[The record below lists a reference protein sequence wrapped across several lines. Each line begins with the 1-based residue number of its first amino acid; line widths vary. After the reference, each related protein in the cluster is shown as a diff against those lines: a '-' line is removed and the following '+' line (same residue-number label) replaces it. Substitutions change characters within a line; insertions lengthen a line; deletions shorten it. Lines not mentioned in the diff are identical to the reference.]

1 MGIYGTTAGVQ
12 GPDQACS
19 EGGAGTTVPP
29 KPPLEPEACSNLSN
43 SKLTYIYSDFLLFLS
58 IDNVTMHKS
67 NNQYSVESRKSGS
80 QKYTHYRLHYLIS

>member
-58 IDNVTMHKS
+58 IDNVTISPFYDYFS
-67 NNQYSVESRKSGS
+67 NSF
-80 QKYTHYRLHYLIS
+80 LYLNLIYFTFFRGISFK

>member
-29 KPPLEPEACSNLSN
+29 KPPPRARGML
-43 SKLTYIYSDFLLFLS
+43 
-58 IDNVTMHKS
+58 
-67 NNQYSVESRKSGS
+67 
-80 QKYTHYRLHYLIS
+80 